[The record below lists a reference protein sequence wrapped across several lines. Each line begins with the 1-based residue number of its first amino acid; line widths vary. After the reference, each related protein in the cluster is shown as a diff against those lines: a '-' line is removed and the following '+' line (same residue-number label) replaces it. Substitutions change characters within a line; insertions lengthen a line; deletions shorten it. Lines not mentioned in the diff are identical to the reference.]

1 MFTGIVAKTG
11 IVTNINNGV
20 FRIKTDLILNEL
32 KIGDSISIDGACH
45 SLVKLDN
52 NEFEVFSSIETFSKT
67 IVGLYKID
75 SLINLELPLRANDF
89 IGGHNVS
96 GHVDCIA
103 KISQIIKDDNGIFV
117 QIKIPQEFI
126 KYIISKGSIAINGI
140 SLTVNKINED
150 IIDLYI
156 IPITIEKTNIKF
168 LKTSDMV
175 NIEVD
180 GVAKYIESLIKNFQ
194 K

>member
-1 MFTGIVAKTG
+1 MFTGIVVKTG

-45 SLVKLDN
+45 SVVKLDN

-168 LKTSDMV
+168 LKISDMV

>member
-11 IVTNINNGV
+11 IIININNGV
-20 FRIKTDLILNEL
+20 FRIKTNLILNEL

-75 SLINLELPLRANDF
+75 SLVNLELPLRASDF

-103 KISQIIKDDNGIFV
+103 KINQIIKDDNGIFV

-140 SLTVNKINED
+140 SLTINKINED

-168 LKTSDMV
+168 LKTSDMI

-180 GVAKYIESLIKNFQ
+180 GMAKYIESLIKNFQ